1 MAKLNLAVLNSVFS
15 DLLTQEINR
24 STTFLGLLS
33 KFPERKSNIQW
44 GVGMGGTTATGV
56 AITGSAPAA
65 SQDATLPAQLPISA
79 ASIQSTFTLN
89 LKEIEESKEQV
100 TNEELRN
107 LLEAQMRNAV
117 EEIAT
122 TLNKKL
128 YDGTGAIADGGLIGL
143 SIAASGQD
151 YAGISS
157 ASYPLWTVSE
167 VDAWDVGATGT
178 DKRQA
183 LKTDFMLELDRRIR
197 YRPGVYDLILTTPKV
212 VEQYKKVFETN
223 RSYQILTFDGG
234 RVPLVDLG
242 FNVAGYMGRPIID
255 DVFCSRTRNATTE
268 AAIISALG
276 TSVDEGVMYFLKK
289 DDLRFYSTPVAGAFA
304 NNGVYTLMR
313 QLAQTSLYVDNFVVG
328 CIPQLQ
334 LTTRKNVGVIRNIK
348 VG

>member
-1 MAKLNLAVLNSVFS
+1 MAKLNLAVLNNVFS
-15 DLLTQEINR
+15 ELLTQEINR
-24 STTFLGLLS
+24 SATFLGLLS

-65 SQDATLPAQLPISA
+65 SMDATLPAQLPISA
-79 ASIQSTFTLN
+79 ASVQSTFTLN

-128 YDGTGAIADGGLIGL
+128 YDGSGAIADGGLIGL
-143 SIAASGQD
+143 SIAASAQD

-157 ASYPLWTVSE
+157 ATYPLWNVSE
-167 VDAWDVGATGT
+167 VDAWDATAAAA

-183 LKTDFMLELDRRIR
+183 LKTEFMLELDRKIR
-197 YRPGVYDLILTTPKV
+197 YRPGAYDLILTTPKV
-212 VEQYKKVFETN
+212 VEQYKKVFEAN
-223 RSYQILTFDGG
+223 RSYQIITFEGQ
-234 RVPLVDLG
+234 RVPLIDLG

-255 DVFCSRTRNATTE
+255 DVFCSRTRT
-268 AAIISALG
+268 AAESAITAALG
-276 TSVDEGVMYFLKK
+276 TAVDEGVMYFLKK
-289 DDLRFYSTPVAGAFA
+289 DDLRFYSTPVAGAFSA
-304 NNGVYTLMR
+304 NGVYTLMR

-334 LTTRKNVGVIRNIK
+334 LTTRKNVGVIKNIK

>member
-1 MAKLNLAVLNSVFS
+1 MAKLNLAVLNNVFS
-15 DLLTQEINR
+15 ELLTQEINR
-24 STTFLGLLS
+24 SATFLGLLS

-65 SQDATLPAQLPISA
+65 SMDATLPAQLPISA
-79 ASIQSTFTLN
+79 ASVQSTFTLN

-128 YDGTGAIADGGLIGL
+128 YDGSGAIADGGLIGL

-157 ASYPLWTVSE
+157 ATYPLWNVSE
-167 VDAWDVGATGT
+167 VDAWDATANGT
-178 DKRQA
+178 DKRQV
-183 LKTDFMLELDRRIR
+183 LKTDFMLELDRKIR
-197 YRPGVYDLILTTPKV
+197 YRPGAYDLILTTPKV

-223 RSYQILTFDGG
+223 RSYQIITFEGQ

-255 DVFCSRTRNATTE
+255 DVFCSRTRT
-268 AAIISALG
+268 AAESGITSALG
-276 TSVDEGVMYFLKK
+276 TAVDEGVMYFLKK
-289 DDLRFYSTPVAGAFA
+289 DDLRFYSTPVVGAFSA
-304 NNGVYTLMR
+304 NGVYTLMR

-334 LTTRKNVGVIRNIK
+334 LTTRKNVGVIKNIK

>member
-1 MAKLNLAVLNSVFS
+1 MAKLNLAVLNNVFS
-15 DLLTQEINR
+15 ELLTQEINR
-24 STTFLGLLS
+24 SATFLGLLS

-65 SQDATLPAQLPISA
+65 SMDATLPAQLPISA
-79 ASIQSTFTLN
+79 ASVQSTFTLN

-100 TNEELRN
+100 SNEELRN

-128 YDGTGAIADGGLIGL
+128 YDGSGAIADGGLIGL

-157 ASYPLWTVSE
+157 ATYPLWNVSE
-167 VDAWDVGATGT
+167 VDAWDTTASAT

-183 LKTDFMLELDRRIR
+183 LKTEFMLELDRKIR
-197 YRPGVYDLILTTPKV
+197 YRPGAYDLILTTPKV
-212 VEQYKKVFETN
+212 VEQYKKVFEAN
-223 RSYQILTFDGG
+223 RSYQIITFEGQ
-234 RVPLVDLG
+234 RVPLIDLG

-255 DVFCSRTRNATTE
+255 DVFCSRTRT
-268 AAIISALG
+268 AAESAITAALG
-276 TSVDEGVMYFLKK
+276 TAVDEGVMYFLKK
-289 DDLRFYSTPVAGAFA
+289 DDLRFYSTPVAGAFSA
-304 NNGVYTLMR
+304 NGVYTLMR

-334 LTTRKNVGVIRNIK
+334 LTTRKNVGVIKNIK

>member
-1 MAKLNLAVLNSVFS
+1 MAKLNLAVLNNVFS
-15 DLLTQEINR
+15 ELLTQEINR
-24 STTFLGLLS
+24 SATFLGLLS

-65 SQDATLPAQLPISA
+65 SMDATLPAQLPISA
-79 ASIQSTFTLN
+79 ASVQSTFTLN

-107 LLEAQMRNAV
+107 LLETQMRNAV

-128 YDGTGAIADGGLIGL
+128 YEGSGAIADGGLIGL

-157 ASYPLWTVSE
+157 ATYPLWNVSE
-167 VDAWDVGATGT
+167 VDAWDATATGT

-183 LKTDFMLELDRRIR
+183 LKTDFMLEVDRKIR
-197 YRPGVYDLILTTPKV
+197 YRPGAYDLILTTPKV
-212 VEQYKKVFETN
+212 VEQYKKVFEAN
-223 RSYQILTFDGG
+223 RSYQIITFEGQ
-234 RVPLVDLG
+234 RVPLIDLG

-255 DVFCSRTRNATTE
+255 DVFCSRTRT
-268 AAIISALG
+268 AAESAITSALG
-276 TSVDEGVMYFLKK
+276 TAVDEGVMYFLKK
-289 DDLRFYSTPVAGAFA
+289 DDLRFYSTPVAGAFSA
-304 NNGVYTLMR
+304 NGVYTLMR

-334 LTTRKNVGVIRNIK
+334 LTTRKNVGVIKNIK

>member
-1 MAKLNLAVLNSVFS
+1 MAKLNLAVLNNVFS
-15 DLLTQEINR
+15 ELLTQEINR
-24 STTFLGLLS
+24 SATFLGLLS

-65 SQDATLPAQLPISA
+65 SMDATLPAQLPISA
-79 ASIQSTFTLN
+79 ASVQSTFTLN

-128 YDGTGAIADGGLIGL
+128 YDGSGAIADGGLIGL
-143 SIAASGQD
+143 SIAASAQD

-157 ASYPLWTVSE
+157 ATYPLWNVSE
-167 VDAWDVGATGT
+167 VDAWDATAAAA

-183 LKTDFMLELDRRIR
+183 LKTDFMLELDRKIR
-197 YRPGVYDLILTTPKV
+197 YRPGAYDLILTTPKV
-212 VEQYKKVFETN
+212 VEQYKKVFEAN
-223 RSYQILTFDGG
+223 RSYQIITFEGQ

-255 DVFCSRTRNATTE
+255 DVFCSRTRT
-268 AAIISALG
+268 AAESAITAALG
-276 TSVDEGVMYFLKK
+276 TAVDEGVMYFLKK
-289 DDLRFYSTPVAGAFA
+289 DDLRFYSTPVTGAFSA
-304 NNGVYTLMR
+304 NGVYTLMR

-334 LTTRKNVGVIRNIK
+334 LTTRKNVGVIKNIK

>member
-1 MAKLNLAVLNSVFS
+1 MAKLNLAVLNDVFS
-15 DLLTQEINR
+15 ALLTQEINR
-24 STTFLGLLS
+24 SATFLGLLN

-65 SQDATLPAQLPISA
+65 SMDATLPAQLPISA
-79 ASIQSTFTLN
+79 ASVQSTFTLN

-128 YDGTGAIADGGLIGL
+128 YDGSGAIADGGLIGL

-157 ASYPLWTVSE
+157 ATYPLWNVSE
-167 VDAWDVGATGT
+167 VDAWDATATGT

-183 LKTDFMLELDRRIR
+183 LKTDFLLEVDRKIR
-197 YRPGVYDLILTTPKV
+197 YRPGAYDLILTTPKV
-212 VEQYKKVFETN
+212 VEQYKKVFEAN
-223 RSYQILTFDGG
+223 RSYQIITFDGQ
-234 RVPLVDLG
+234 RVPLIDLG

-255 DVFCSRTRNATTE
+255 DVFCSRTRTAAESAITT
-268 AAIISALG
+268 ALG
-276 TSVDEGVMYFLKK
+276 TAVDEGVMYFLKK
-289 DDLRFYSTPVAGAFA
+289 DDLRFYSTPVAGAFSA
-304 NNGVYTLMR
+304 NGVYTLMR

-334 LTTRKNVGVIRNIK
+334 LTTRKNVGVIKNIK

>member
-1 MAKLNLAVLNSVFS
+1 MAKLNLAVLNNVFS
-15 DLLTQEINR
+15 ELLTQEINR
-24 STTFLGLLS
+24 SATFLGLLS

-65 SQDATLPAQLPISA
+65 SMDATLPAQLPISA
-79 ASIQSTFTLN
+79 ASVQSTFTLN
-89 LKEIEESKEQV
+89 LKEIEESREQV
-100 TNEELRN
+100 SNEELRN

-128 YDGTGAIADGGLIGL
+128 YDGSGAIADGGLIGL

-157 ASYPLWTVSE
+157 ATYPLWNVSE
-167 VDAWDVGATGT
+167 VDAWDANATGT

-183 LKTDFMLELDRRIR
+183 LKTDFLLELDRKIR
-197 YRPGVYDLILTTPKV
+197 YRPGAYDLILTTPKV
-212 VEQYKKVFETN
+212 VEQYKKVFESN
-223 RSYQILTFDGG
+223 RTFQIMTFDGQ

-255 DVFCSRTRNATTE
+255 DVFCSRTRTAAESAITT
-268 AAIISALG
+268 ALG
-276 TSVDEGVMYFLKK
+276 TTVDEGVMYFLKK
-289 DDLRFYSTPVAGAFA
+289 DDLRFYSTPVAGAFSA
-304 NNGVYTLMR
+304 NGVYTLMR